1 MQAHYVEA
9 KNRLSMRRLL
19 RFGCI
24 WMGVLG
30 GIIALVSLL
39 TPTVSMAIVVLSFL
53 TIPVALA
60 TQALVKGRRWNA
72 ATMVFAAYA
81 LLNVLKH

>member
-39 TPTVSMAIVVLSFL
+39 TPMVSMVNGSEI
-53 TIPVALA
+53 
-60 TQALVKGRRWNA
+60 KKEWA
-72 ATMVFAAYA
+72 AR
-81 LLNVLKH
+81 